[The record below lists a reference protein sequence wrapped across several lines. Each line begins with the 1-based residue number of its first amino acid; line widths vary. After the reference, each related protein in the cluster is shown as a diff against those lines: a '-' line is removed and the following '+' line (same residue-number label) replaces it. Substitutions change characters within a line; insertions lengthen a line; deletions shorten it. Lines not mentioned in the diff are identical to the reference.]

1 MKNIVISNN
10 QLTILTSV
18 FVVGASPLI
27 IPNMVASIAGRDSWL
42 SVIIATVAG
51 LSVVWINTYL
61 TGSYPDKTFVE
72 ISQQLMGKWL
82 GGFVSLTLIIIELL
96 AGTDVIWYVGD
107 FFTTTYMTGASN
119 YTVNVLFIAVLA
131 IALLYGLETIARA
144 REVLFILILTLYI
157 TVAIFLIPKYKI
169 ENIFPI
175 MENGVAPTV
184 KGIFPL
190 LNNAVFPLICLNMFL
205 AKNIKNIKA
214 AKKSIFKGYLL
225 GMFEI
230 FIGMTVCILVVG
242 ANITADLRY
251 SLFAVTKEIDVGT
264 VFSRIEAFIVIVWL
278 VVSFFAATIYIY
290 AGIFGLSQVLKL
302 KDYKKIV
309 LPVSLIVAVYSGFV
323 YKNVPNQLNTD
334 NVVRTPV
341 AIAFGFVLPVII
353 LVISLIRKK
362 AGKKTAV

>member
-119 YTVNVLFIAVLA
+119 I
-131 IALLYGLETIARA
+131 
-144 REVLFILILTLYI
+144 
-157 TVAIFLIPKYKI
+157 
-169 ENIFPI
+169 
-175 MENGVAPTV
+175 
-184 KGIFPL
+184 
-190 LNNAVFPLICLNMFL
+190 
-205 AKNIKNIKA
+205 
-214 AKKSIFKGYLL
+214 
-225 GMFEI
+225 
-230 FIGMTVCILVVG
+230 
-242 ANITADLRY
+242 
-251 SLFAVTKEIDVGT
+251 
-264 VFSRIEAFIVIVWL
+264 
-278 VVSFFAATIYIY
+278 
-290 AGIFGLSQVLKL
+290 Q
-302 KDYKKIV
+302 
-309 LPVSLIVAVYSGFV
+309 
-323 YKNVPNQLNTD
+323 
-334 NVVRTPV
+334 
-341 AIAFGFVLPVII
+341 
-353 LVISLIRKK
+353 
-362 AGKKTAV
+362 

>member
-1 MKNIVISNN
+1 
-10 QLTILTSV
+10 
-18 FVVGASPLI
+18 
-27 IPNMVASIAGRDSWL
+27 
-42 SVIIATVAG
+42 
-51 LSVVWINTYL
+51 
-61 TGSYPDKTFVE
+61 
-72 ISQQLMGKWL
+72 
-82 GGFVSLTLIIIELL
+82 
-96 AGTDVIWYVGD
+96 
-107 FFTTTYMTGASN
+107 
-119 YTVNVLFIAVLA
+119 
-131 IALLYGLETIARA
+131 
-144 REVLFILILTLYI
+144 
-157 TVAIFLIPKYKI
+157 
-169 ENIFPI
+169 

-323 YKNVPNQLNTD
+323 YKMFPINST
-334 NVVRTPV
+334 RTM
-341 AIAFGFVLPVII
+341 
-353 LVISLIRKK
+353 
-362 AGKKTAV
+362 